1 MKKPHRNNRS
11 SFAYEQDKTGGT
23 MGKMEESKE
32 LESLDDI
39 RMHMIEKNLA
49 TIVCDLELIKEI
61 NPTIRKCMNNYAE
74 SMLMAVSEYFGGER
88 KNHV

>member
-39 RMHMIEKNLA
+39 RMHMIEKNVA
-49 TIVCDLELIKEI
+49 TAVCDLELIKEI
-61 NPTIRKCMNNYAE
+61 DPKLRKYINNYAE
-74 SMLMAVSEYFGGER
+74 SILMAVNEYFAGER